1 LTLQG
6 LLFIVAG
13 AALSYCG
20 FALITNYQGFADWF
34 DDAERR
40 RREISRGGTVWR
52 PDRIGPPWR
61 FGVVVLVIGFL
72 FLIGVITA
80 T

>member
-1 LTLQG
+1 

-20 FALITNYQGFADWF
+20 FALITNFRGLADWF
-34 DDAERR
+34 DHAQRR
-40 RREISRGGTVWR
+40 RREISRGGSVWR
-52 PDRIGPPWR
+52 PDNIGPPWR
-61 FGVVVLVIGFL
+61 LGVVVLLLGVL
-72 FLIGVITA
+72 FLIGGVTA